1 MATPIVSTA
10 TGGGFRGSTP
20 EAQQAFAAQR
30 SGEFNLT
37 PPEVNEAR
45 EDAPP
50 GPPAGIA
57 PTAPPPDVAPTVTE
71 AEGGTGVSGSTS
83 GPPGEASGTGAPGA
97 GAG

>member
-1 MATPIVSTA
+1 MAPAASSNARPFGRLSGVHKVFPRRKDA
-10 TGGGFRGSTP
+10 P

-83 GPPGEASGTGAPGA
+83 GPPG
-97 GAG
+97 